1 MTINK
6 LVFSIVGSAALATS
20 AFAGTAPSG
29 KGAKNVA
36 PEIAPVEQ
44 DLGLTLAVGY
54 DTHYFFR
61 GLNLAEDWV
70 STSLDWT
77 LPLTQNLRLD
87 TGAAFGTTAGD
98 SAKFGDFGLDGVS
111 FQRLELSAELVATLG
126 PVEIG
131 AGYRWYHNLGDLGD
145 VMEDGHEVGV
155 NLATKLGPLN
165 FGVGA
170 YHDFS
175 IEGWYF
181 EAAVNSEI
189 KLCDRVSLVPG
200 ANIGYASEYSYHFN
214 LFGLKPQVDKFTAVT
229 VSLAMPIKLTKRA
242 TLTPYVAGNLPL
254 DDLKDVEDNQLY
266 GGVKLAVKF

>member
-6 LVFSIVGSAALATS
+6 LVFSLVGIAALAAS

-98 SAKFGDFGLDGVS
+98 SSKFGDFELNDVS
-111 FQRLELSAELVATLG
+111 FQRLELSAQLVATLG

-131 AGYRWYHNLGDLGD
+131 AGYRWYNNMGDLGD
-145 VMEDGHEVGV
+145 IMEDGHEVGV

-175 IEGWYF
+175 IDGWYF

-200 ANIGYASEYSYHFN
+200 ANIGYADQYSYHFN
-214 LFGLKPQVDKFTAVT
+214 VFGAKPQVDSFTAVT
-229 VSLAMPIKLTKRA
+229 VSLALPIKLSKHA
-242 TLTPYVAGNLPL
+242 TLTPYIAGNLPL
-254 DDLKDVEDNQLY
+254 NDLKDVDDNQLY

>member
-1 MTINK
+1 MTFNK
-6 LVFSIVGSAALATS
+6 LVFSLLGSAALATS
-20 AFAGTAPSG
+20 AFAGTSG

-36 PEIAPVEQ
+36 PEITPVDE

-87 TGAAFGTTAGD
+87 TGAAFSASAGD
-98 SAKFGDFGLDGVS
+98 SAKFGDLDLDGVS

-131 AGYRWYHNLGDLGD
+131 AGYRWYNNMGDLGD

-175 IEGWYF
+175 IDGWYF

-200 ANIGYASEYSYHFN
+200 ANIGYADQYSYHFN
-214 LFGLKPQVDKFTAVT
+214 VGGIKPQADSYTAVT
-229 VSLAMPIKLTKRA
+229 VSLALPIKLTKRA
-242 TLTPYVAGNLPL
+242 TLTPYIAGNLPL
-254 DDLKDVEDNQLY
+254 NDLKDVEDNQLY

>member
-6 LVFSIVGSAALATS
+6 LVFSLVGSAALAAS
-20 AFAGTAPSG
+20 AFAGTTSSG
-29 KGAKNVA
+29 KGAKSVA
-36 PEIAPVEQ
+36 PEITPVEE

-98 SAKFGDFGLDGVS
+98 SAKIGDFELNDVS
-111 FQRLELSAELVATLG
+111 FQRLELSAQLVATLG

-131 AGYRWYHNLGDLGD
+131 AGYRWYHNMGDLGD
-145 VMEDGHEVGV
+145 IMEDGHEVGV
-155 NLATKLGPLN
+155 NLATKLGPIN

-175 IEGWYF
+175 IDGWYF

-200 ANIGYASEYSYHFN
+200 ASIGYADQYSYHFN
-214 LFGLKPQVDKFTAVT
+214 LFGNKPQTDSYTAVT
-229 VSLAMPIKLTKRA
+229 VSLALPIKLTKRA
-242 TLTPYVAGNLPL
+242 TLTPYIAGNLPL
-254 DDLKDVEDNQLY
+254 NDLKDVEDNQLY